1 MKSPSPAGQPR
12 ARRPVQRKQVQLN
25 LRRTPTWPEDENQV
39 DDSGSSF
46 WKWFAVVL
54 LAHVLIVAVLLILF
68 HSRAPKPPV
77 DFISLMPS
85 GDLAKGAPG
94 AQAAHKISP
103 TNPAASHPVN
113 ETPIPPP
120 PTPVPEKPKVQH
132 VVPPAPTPVPPPILK
147 DDAREQ
153 APPVKPTPP
162 KPAPPKKAKVE
173 PAKPKIKIDL
183 SQVVDIPDSDEAKPV
198 KPKPKVHPKKTVKAQ
213 EKPAHDATDSETDGM
228 TEAQVAKKLGEKLAA
243 EGTDKGTTTG
253 PNGST
258 HSKANEFADF
268 YQSIHDQVMTKW
280 SVPNSVDETAI
291 DPIVRIHVEKDGRV
305 PADRV
310 TLERSSN
317 NPAFDQSALEAARGM
332 GYTLQ
337 PLPDGCPPD
346 ISITFNLRQQ

>member
-1 MKSPSPAGQPR
+1 MKSPAGPQPR

-25 LRRTPTWPEDENQV
+25 LRRTPTWPEDENEIDEQR
-39 DDSGSSF
+39 GSF

-68 HSRAPKPPV
+68 HSRTPKPPL

-85 GDLAKGAPG
+85 GDLAKGTAG
-94 AQAAHKISP
+94 AQAAQKISP
-103 TNPAASHPVN
+103 TNPAASHPAT
-113 ETPIPPP
+113 ETPV
-120 PTPVPEKPKVQH
+120 PTSPKPVPEKPKIHH
-132 VVPPAPTPVPPPILK
+132 VIPPTPTPKPPPIIK

-162 KPAPPKKAKVE
+162 KPVPPKAVKTE
-173 PAKPKIKIDL
+173 PPKPKIKIDL
-183 SQVVDIPDSDEAKPV
+183 SQLVDAPDTDDAKPV
-198 KPKPKVHPKKTVKAQ
+198 KTKPKIHPKKTVKTE
-213 EKPAHDATDSETDGM
+213 EKPTHNAADSETDGM
-228 TEAQVAKKLGEKLAA
+228 TEAQVAHKLGAKLDA
-243 EGTDKGTTTG
+243 EGTDKGTTNG